1 MLFAQE
7 VAQLADNDGRL
18 GLLVLAPAV
27 ALGWVGFNILG
38 PLQNQ
43 LKAQQEKQ
51 ERLRGL
57 VAGLGVA
64 GSLLVAQS
72 ADAAQVR
79 GRCER
84 GWAAS

>member
-1 MLFAQE
+1 MQEALSPAVGMALLSTLAAALPADAAQE

-51 ERLRGL
+51 ERLR
-57 VAGLGVA
+57 
-64 GSLLVAQS
+64 
-72 ADAAQVR
+72 
-79 GRCER
+79 
-84 GWAAS
+84 